1 MFYPQRTLASG
12 FMTPYGFTGTPSLFP
27 ADPVNRRGMFT
38 AFPKTTAI
46 PNGYS
51 AGGAFV
57 MPYTAG
63 GMAGRMAFD
72 MTGAGNVLAGG
83 PMIGAGSLELD
94 GTGGLSL
101 VISLSG
107 DGTVTVT
114 GTGGLALTIGLTG
127 NGALE
132 ITGTGGLS
140 MIIPVSGTGDLT
152 LTGSADLRG
161 TLAMSG
167 DMTATDV
174 VTPQTVAAAVW
185 AAIAAESNVAGS
197 MGEKLNDA
205 GSASNPWTE
214 VIEAGFTAA
223 DLLRLLTA
231 AMAGKVSGAGTGSI
245 TFRDLGDTKARI
257 VATVD
262 GDGNRTAITRDAT

>member
-1 MFYPQRTLASG
+1 MYPQRILATG
-12 FMTPYGFTGTPSLFP
+12 FMPAYQFTGTSTLFP

-38 AFPKTTAI
+38 VFPKTTAV

-57 MPYTAG
+57 MPYVAG
-63 GMAGRMAFD
+63 GMAGRMSFD
-72 MTGAGNVLAGG
+72 LTGAGNVLAGG
-83 PMIGAGSLELD
+83 PMTGAGTLDLD
-94 GTGGLSL
+94 GAGALSL
-101 VISLSG
+101 VISMSG
-107 DGTVTVT
+107 DGTLTVT
-114 GTGGLALTIGLTG
+114 GAGGLALTIGLSG

-132 ITGTGGLS
+132 IIGAGGLS
-140 MIIPVSGTGDLT
+140 MIVPIAGAGDMT
-152 LTGSADLRG
+152 LTGAGDLRG
-161 TLAMSG
+161 KLALSG

-185 AAIAAESNVAGS
+185 AAIAGESNVAGS

-214 VIEAGFTAA
+214 VIEAGLTAA
-223 DLLRLLTA
+223 ELLRLLTA
-231 AMAGKVSGAGTGSI
+231 AMAGKVSGAGSGTI
-245 TFRDLGDTKARI
+245 TFRDLADSKARI

-262 GDGNRTAITRDAT
+262 SDGNRTAVTRDAT